1 MNLELIFSPLSL
13 CGIKP
18 KAVNPQHKHF
28 NGFSLLSDVQF
39 ISDYPF
45 HQNRLSLRAHRG
57 GSYSSLVSSHRTVS
71 EAQGHLRKARG
82 SGVLTPEATCL
93 HSDLSCSTVN
103 ETAEFWVPQAVK
115 VLSDAQNGPNF

>member
-1 MNLELIFSPLSL
+1 MTIPF
-13 CGIKP
+13 IKTGCHYGLTEVGVP
-18 KAVNPQHKHF
+18 
-28 NGFSLLSDVQF
+28 
-39 ISDYPF
+39 
-45 HQNRLSLRAHRG
+45 
-57 GSYSSLVSSHRTVS
+57 VS